1 MSVNTPLTYTRD
13 AKMMKFDLANFSR
26 IPLAEK
32 NVYISEQRACNPT
45 AGSNSPAA
53 LEQLFEH
60 VFPED
65 PQHVAL
71 LCGAFRRFTP
81 ATILFIPEK
90 KLCAFLREMRP
101 DLATLQLK
109 YNAETDIRA
118 VRAAFYG
125 EERCRCRLFFSFT
138 FPSSDMNN

>member
-1 MSVNTPLTYTRD
+1 
-13 AKMMKFDLANFSR
+13 MKFDLANFSR